1 MKNVALYEN
10 GSKPEAFYWAEKVA
24 EKLLAIGFTVFV
36 RQSLASKLNTDL
48 KNKTKT
54 IQIQEFERY
63 VDAVITLGG
72 DGTVLCAAR
81 ELLHTEIPIMGIN
94 IGKLGFLAE
103 YPVEDLDSAL
113 NTFINGNY
121 RIIDRTAI
129 YAEING
135 EIIYAVNDFIIEKK
149 STVRL
154 IKIQAYTDDHFVA
167 DYRADGLIITTPTG
181 STAYSLS
188 CNGPII
194 PPKANVI
201 CLTPVA
207 PHTLT
212 LRPLI
217 LPDSS
222 ILTLSVNSPSGVAG
236 LVSDGSFE
244 KLIKN
249 GEVITIQKSDKC
261 VKMIKPN
268 DTSYFD
274 LLRRKLFWAQN
285 PVAD

>member
-1 MKNVALYEN
+1 MKNIALYEN
-10 GSKPEAFYWAEKVA
+10 GSKPEAFFWAEKVA
-24 EKLLAIGFTVFV
+24 EKLLELDFKVFV
-36 RQSLASKLNTDL
+36 RQCLASKLNTAL
-48 KNKTKT
+48 KNKIRT
-54 IQIQEFERY
+54 IETSEFDKY

-72 DGTVLCAAR
+72 DGTVLTAAR
-81 ELLHTEIPIMGIN
+81 ELLDKEIPIMGIN

-103 YPVEDLDSAL
+103 YPVEELDSAL
-113 NTFINGNY
+113 NTLVNGSY

-129 YAEING
+129 IAEVDG
-135 EIIYAVNDFIIEKK
+135 EQIYAINDFIIEKK

-154 IKIQAYTDDHFVA
+154 IKVKAYTDDHFVA

-222 ILTLSVNSPSGVAG
+222 ILTLSVDSPSGFAG
-236 LVSDGSFE
+236 LVSDGSLE
-244 KLIKN
+244 RLLKN
-249 GEVITIQKSDKC
+249 GEIITIQKSDKT

-268 DTSYFD
+268 NTSYYD